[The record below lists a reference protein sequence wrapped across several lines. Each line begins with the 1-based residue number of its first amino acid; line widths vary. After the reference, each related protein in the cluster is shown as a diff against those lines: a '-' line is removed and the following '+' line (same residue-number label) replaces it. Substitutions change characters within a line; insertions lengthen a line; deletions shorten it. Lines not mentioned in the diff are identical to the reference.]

1 MACPTHRLPCAV
13 AALALGCSGTAPP
26 AGPDLANCAEH
37 TNWKRPVPLVRV
49 DPIYPEPA
57 LRERIEGYVEIESS
71 IGPRGQVVDPIV
83 VDAEPPGEF
92 DSAALYAYSQW
103 QYCPPTGGAR
113 YPDRIWTRLHFDLP

>member
-1 MACPTHRLPCAV
+1 MACPIHRFSCAV
-13 AALALGCSGTAPP
+13 ALSLSCAGANPP
-26 AGPDLANCAEH
+26 AGPDLASCAER

-49 DPIYPEPA
+49 EPVYPEPA

-71 IGPRGQVVDPIV
+71 IGARGEVVNPVV

-103 QYCPPTGGAR
+103 QYCPPTGGNR
-113 YPDRIWTRLHFDLP
+113 